1 MASPG
6 QSTLFTTFTELVTT
20 TYRNHSKEIADNIS
34 NHNALFRKLSAK
46 GRIRTE
52 DSGLSIVQP
61 LDYAANSTYQRY
73 SGFDVLNVAA
83 SDVLSAAEYPWRQ
96 VAVNVAASGLEIRT
110 NSGENRI
117 INFVKAKIKNA
128 QRSMANGL
136 SSDLYSDGTATNQI
150 NGLQAIIHDGDGA
163 HQSGQG
169 TVGGISA
176 AYSGGFAFWRNQ
188 VFDASLASVTPSATT
203 IENSMMLPLWLA
215 TTRGMDTPDL
225 IVMDSVYFSY
235 FENSQTSLKRYA
247 SASEAAG
254 GIVSLKYKTAD
265 VVYDSSDSGMPASHG
280 YFINTDYLE
289 LVAHKDANMDVMPE
303 LRSVNQDAIVIPVLF
318 QGNLVCSNRAR
329 QGVMH
334 A

>member
-6 QSTLFTTFTELVTT
+6 QSTLFTTFTELVST
-20 TYRNHSKEIADNIS
+20 TYRNHRKEVADNVS
-34 NHNALFRKLSAK
+34 NHNALFRRITEK

-52 DSGLSIVQP
+52 DGGLSIVTP

-83 SDVLSAAEYPWRQ
+83 SDVISAAEYPWRQ

-110 NSGENRI
+110 NSGPNRI

-136 SSDLYSDGTATNQI
+136 STDLYSDGTASNQM
-150 NGLQAIIHDGDGA
+150 NGLQSLIADAGT
-163 HQSGQG
+163 G
-169 TVGGISA
+169 TVGGINSSSFSFWQNQARSA
-176 AYSGGFAFWRNQ
+176 AAN
-188 VFDASLASVTPSATT
+188 SVTVSATT
-203 IENSMMLPLWLA
+203 IEAGMMLPLWLA
-215 TTRGMDTPDL
+215 TTRGNDTPDL
-225 IVMDSVYFSY
+225 IVMDSNYFSF
-235 FENSQTSLKRYA
+235 FEASQTSLKRYA
-247 SASEAAG
+247 PSDDGQG
-254 GIVSLKYKTAD
+254 GMVSMKYKTAD
-265 VVYDSSDSGMPASHG
+265 VFFDSSASGVPSNHM
-280 YFINTDYLE
+280 YFVNTDFLE
-289 LVAHKDANMDVMPE
+289 LVVHQDANMEIMPE

-329 QGVMH
+329 QGVGK